1 MVVDSGCVVLEKW
14 CVEGGIQ
21 PHHETREGVRRRVCW
36 GNYVMRGWHPTRNEG
51 GCCGK

>member
-21 PHHETREGVRRRVCW
+21 PHHETKRERVL
-36 GNYVMRGWHPTRNEG
+36 EG
-51 GCCGK
+51 GCVGVIMS